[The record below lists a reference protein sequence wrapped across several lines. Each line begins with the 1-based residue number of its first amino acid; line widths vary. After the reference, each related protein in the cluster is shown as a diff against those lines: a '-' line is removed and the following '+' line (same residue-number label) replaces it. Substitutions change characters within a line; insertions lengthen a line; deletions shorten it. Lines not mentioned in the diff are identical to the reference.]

1 MALRKPLVLI
11 DGNIAQLPTSDTLDA
26 SVIAIDVIQMTNGE
40 TSTAS
45 AGQPIYISG
54 ADTFKLGQANSLNTS
69 KIIGL
74 LREDIAA
81 GSTGMVQLDG
91 ILELPDWT
99 TVTGN
104 SSLTPGASYYLD
116 PDNAGMLTETPPTAS
131 GQYLVYVGK
140 AISTTAINLDIA
152 RPIIL

>member
-40 TSTAS
+40 SSTAS

-54 ADTFKLGQANSLNTS
+54 ADTFKLGQANSLNTA
-69 KIIGL
+69 KVIGL

-81 GSTGMVQLDG
+81 GGTGMVQLDG
-91 ILELPDWT
+91 ILELPDWSA
-99 TVTGN
+99 VVG
-104 SSLTPGASYYLD
+104 SSTLTAGASYYLD
-116 PDNAGMLTETPPTAS
+116 PDNAGMLTVTPPTAT
-131 GQYLVYVGK
+131 GQYLVYIGK
-140 AISTTAINLDIA
+140 ALSTTAINLDIA